1 MHKRYNKENSS
12 RFSDFAKIFVLQRH
26 SDIEILGKYIAP
38 EIMQYEQDLLIHYI
52 NTSKHTFR
60 KFSSPNNTD

>member
-1 MHKRYNKENSS
+1 MRNCIGTQTISLSMIYFDLEGMHKRYNKENSS

-38 EIMQYEQDLLIHYI
+38 EIMQ
-52 NTSKHTFR
+52 
-60 KFSSPNNTD
+60 